1 MQLPG
6 AAATGPLGSPTS
18 VRKEEDYEDFWTEN
32 GVGTGAGGKA
42 GNNGGGMSENTMS
55 ESAGGGFA
63 GGAGARG
70 AKGTSGKDDEWENW

>member
-6 AAATGPLGSPTS
+6 AAATGPLGSPNL

-32 GVGTGAGGKA
+32 GVPSGGKA
-42 GNNGGGMSENTMS
+42 GNNGGGMSQNTMS
-55 ESAGGGFA
+55 GSTAGGGVA